1 MSEEIDATSEAAY
14 LSRGGGPLGRSSA
27 IEMEIAS
34 FMAESQGGYAPD
46 AITIAALER
55 SLSPARLAP
64 YLTQAAGDKQLAL
77 KFYLWNARLSKAFL
91 YPLHVAE
98 ITIRNAMHVALS
110 SIYGGAAWI
119 LYNQPRSRQFA
130 LTSESQNAWNN
141 AQRRLIARRSRQNNS
156 NPITPNDM
164 VAALTFDFWS
174 NLFRFDYDTEW
185 SQLGLLRSVFPNLPN
200 NFGRPDVQRQVAT
213 VNDLRNRIAH
223 HEPIYNDR
231 NISGYNDKILELIGW
246 RCEFTKKWVHNHS
259 TVVAVL
265 RAPPT
270 AVSTLP
276 GLPLASANL
285 RVPPIFSESEKLID
299 IIGKIVS
306 VRPPI
311 ALIYDGSNLP
321 PYRAITLADIL
332 SFMEKQALQDGGLV
346 DLAVN
351 TLKDVLVS
359 APNIIITQ
367 IDIKATTGDVLAAF
381 FPRKV
386 KAISRPRVIVVT
398 DGSDSDRCVGLI
410 AHPDVRY

>member
-1 MSEEIDATSEAAY
+1 
-14 LSRGGGPLGRSSA
+14 
-27 IEMEIAS
+27 
-34 FMAESQGGYAPD
+34 MAESQGGDAPD

-55 SLSPARLAP
+55 SLSPSRLAP
-64 YLTQAAGDKQLAL
+64 YLTQVAGDKQLAL

-98 ITIRNAMHVALS
+98 ITIRNAMHGALS
-110 SIYGGAAWI
+110 SIYGGPTWI
-119 LYNQPRSRQFA
+119 LYNQSTSMPQSRQFV
-130 LTSESQNAWNN
+130 LTSESQNAWDS
-141 AQRRLIARRSRQNNS
+141 AQRRLIARRRRQNNS
-156 NPITPNDM
+156 SPITPNDM

-174 NLFRFDYDTEW
+174 NLFRFDYDAEW
-185 SQLGLLRSVFPNLPN
+185 SQPGLLRNVFPNLPN

-231 NISGYNDKILELIGW
+231 NISGYNEKILELIGW
-246 RCEFTKKWVHNHS
+246 RCKFTKEWVRAHS

-285 RVPPIFSESEKLID
+285 RPPPTFSGSEKLID
-299 IIGKIVS
+299 IIGKVIS

-311 ALIYDGSNLP
+311 ALIDDQNNIP
-321 PYRAITLADIL
+321 PYRAVTLADIL
-332 SFMEKQALQDGGLV
+332 SFMENQAKQDGGLV
-346 DLAVN
+346 DLSGN
-351 TLKDVLVS
+351 TLMDVLAS
-359 APNIIITQ
+359 APNQIITQ
-367 IDIKATTGDVLAAF
+367 IDIKATTGDVLATF
-381 FPRKV
+381 FPRKT
-386 KAISRPRVIVVT
+386 KEILRPRVIVVT